1 MNMLIVSPVHTDAAR
16 AALRIAGEYYSPA
29 LLNHAVRSY
38 HWAAALA
45 RADDITIDDELLF
58 VAAMLHDF
66 GLLPEFDSYALDFEE
81 AGGHVAVVFAAG
93 AGWAPARAR
102 RVREIIVRHMGEP
115 VDVDT
120 DPEGH
125 LLHRATGIDITGRE
139 TGLTPAVIRAEVLSQ
154 WPRLGL
160 AEEFTH
166 CFEQQA
172 VRKPRSAAAVA
183 LRHGLATK
191 LRENPLGKPE

>member
-1 MNMLIVSPVHTDAAR
+1 MNTLIVSPVHTDAAR

-38 HWAAALA
+38 HWAAVLA
-45 RADDITIDDELLF
+45 QAEDIAVDDELLF

-66 GLLPEFDSYALDFEE
+66 GLVPEFDSYALDFEY
-81 AGGHVAVVFAAG
+81 AGGHIAVVFAAG
-93 AGWAPARAR
+93 AGWAQARAR
-102 RVREIIVRHMGEP
+102 RVQEIIVRHMGDQ
-115 VDVDT
+115 VDVGT

-139 TGLTPAVIRAEVLSQ
+139 ADLLPTDVRAQVLSQ

-172 VRKPRSAAAVA
+172 VRKPRSTAAVA

-191 LRENPLGKPE
+191 LRENPLGA